1 MESLGSIGKNR
12 EKSMVEK
19 CRFGIRARKYFSS
32 DSAGGVIET
41 TVATLL
47 LIGGF
52 GKEFLTRVAGGLI
65 AVMMFIAIIMDWP
78 KGWEPLLIT
87 LVLGVCFLVR
97 GNKWLGSNS
106 MDTQK

>member
-1 MESLGSIGKNR
+1 
-12 EKSMVEK
+12 
-19 CRFGIRARKYFSS
+19 
-32 DSAGGVIET
+32 
-41 TVATLL
+41 
-47 LIGGF
+47 
-52 GKEFLTRVAGGLI
+52 
-65 AVMMFIAIIMDWP
+65 MMFIAIIMDWP